1 MSVENSGRKL
11 LAFAVYGIL
20 AGVGVAIAYFE
31 LRGAFPMVVDVVL
44 PLGYVFIVVLMTRR
58 RILLPD
64 GQSDQPR
71 VSLGMRIPDLAKSL
85 ICFVA
90 AIVWVGLAGSVTSDT
105 LVGDAVAVVPS
116 LSILGVGAFFF
127 FRGFL
132 RRIR

>member
-11 LAFAVYGIL
+11 LAFAVYGL
-20 AGVGVAIAYFE
+20 LVCVGVAIAYFE
-31 LRGAFPMVVDVVL
+31 LRGAFPTAVDVVL
-44 PLGYVFIVVLMTRR
+44 PLGYVFIVVLMARR

-71 VSLGMRIPDLAKSL
+71 VSIGIKIPDLAKSL

-105 LVGDAVAVVPS
+105 PAGNAVAVVPS
-116 LSILGVGAFFF
+116 LLILGVGAFFF

-132 RRIR
+132 KRTR